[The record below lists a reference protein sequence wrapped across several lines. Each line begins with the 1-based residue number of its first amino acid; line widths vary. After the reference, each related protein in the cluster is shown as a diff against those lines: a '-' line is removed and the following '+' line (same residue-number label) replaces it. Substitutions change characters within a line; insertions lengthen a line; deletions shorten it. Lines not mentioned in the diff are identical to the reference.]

1 MAASSSRHAAVRA
14 GALRQLLAYLRPHR
28 GLLFVAFVA
37 LTVSS
42 GLYFLIGYGLAQL
55 TDMVTVASGQG
66 IEGLPRFMA
75 IAYAVLC
82 GYAFGLFVRNYLMR
96 SIGEKVAIA
105 LREDVF
111 GNLLARSPAFF
122 DRNGHAELQSRV
134 TSDAQ
139 ALQSV
144 IGAAV
149 PNGLHYG
156 LLLIA
161 GATFAVAA
169 SVKLSV
175 LVVACMPVIFLPGT
189 LLSRRV
195 GRLAAN
201 RQSALATSGAHV
213 SEMLRNVRVVQAYQ
227 HELSAAAKYRSLL
240 GRLFDVTRRSIRL
253 EAWLTTATSFAAY
266 GALIGIVWVGATEIA
281 RNAMTLGELVGF
293 VFYANLATTAAAQL
307 VNVYVSLRN
316 AAGAAGRL
324 LELRDEREPADVR
337 TTRHPATLG
346 PLRLDDVHFHYPS
359 RPDCPVLAGCSLE
372 IRAGEMLALVGPSGS
387 GKTTVL
393 DLLQGFY
400 RPQAGHVLANEVDLE
415 HIDRT
420 DWLGKVALV
429 PQMPELFSGSVL
441 DNLRLGAPDA
451 TEACAWEAL
460 AKAQIMDFVKDLPD
474 GLHADLGQDGLRLS
488 GGQRQRLALARA
500 LVREP
505 QLLLLDEPTSAL
517 DPESEAS
524 VHRAL
529 DASRESRTTVVV
541 THRIDTAM
549 RADRIAM
556 LHRGRVVAQG
566 THAQLMACSP
576 EYAGLVQLEMT
587 SSHSPS
593 LGDDALPAPRTPHP
607 LGAATS
613 VVA

>member
-1 MAASSSRHAAVRA
+1 MAGSSSRHAKPRA
-14 GALRQLLAYLRPHR
+14 GELRQLLAYLYPHR
-28 GLLFVAFVA
+28 ITLLVAFFA

-55 TDMVTVASGQG
+55 TDLVTAANGHG
-66 IEGLPRFMA
+66 MDGLPRFML

-96 SIGEKVAIA
+96 SIGEKVGIT
-105 LREDVF
+105 LRDDVF
-111 GNLLARSPAFF
+111 RNLLARSPAFF

-139 ALQSV
+139 SLQSV

-156 LLLIA
+156 LLLVA
-161 GATFAVAA
+161 GAVFAVAA
-169 SVKLSV
+169 SFKLSM
-175 LVVACMPVIFLPGT
+175 LVVVCMPVIFLPGA
-189 LLSRRV
+189 LLSGRV
-195 GRLAAN
+195 GRLAAG

-213 SEMLRNVRVVQAYQ
+213 SEMLRNVRIVQAYQ
-227 HELSAAAKYRSLL
+227 HELRAAAKYRSLL
-240 GRLFDVTRRSIRL
+240 ARLFDVTSRSIRL

-266 GALIGIVWVGATEIA
+266 AALIGIVWMGADEIA
-281 RNAMTLGELVGF
+281 RGAMTLGDLVGF
-293 VFYANLATTAAAQL
+293 VFYANMATTAAAQL
-307 VNVYVSLRN
+307 VSVYVSLRN

-324 LELRDEREPADVR
+324 LELRDEREPDDVAMLRQPAGTGLLRLEDVR
-337 TTRHPATLG
+337 
-346 PLRLDDVHFHYPS
+346 FHYPS
-359 RPDCPVLAGCSLE
+359 RPDRPVLVGCSLD
-372 IRAGEMLALVGPSGS
+372 IRPGEMIALVGPSGS

-400 RPQAGHVLANEVDLE
+400 RPQEGRVLVDGVDLDQV
-415 HIDRT
+415 DRT

-429 PQMPELFSGSVL
+429 PQMPELFSGTVL

-451 TEACAWEAL
+451 SEARVWEAL
-460 AKAQIMDFVKDLPD
+460 SKAQVMELVKELPG
-474 GLHADLGQDGLRLS
+474 GLESDLGQDGLRLS

-500 LVREP
+500 LLREP
-505 QLLLLDEPTSAL
+505 ELLLLDEPTSAL
-517 DPESEAS
+517 DPESEAA

-529 DASRESRTTVVV
+529 DASREGRTTVVV

-556 LHRGRVVAQG
+556 LHRGRVVALG

-587 SSHSPS
+587 GAREVPSRETGNSSACPTP
-593 LGDDALPAPRTPHP
+593 ALEA
-607 LGAATS
+607 GTS
-613 VVA
+613 VVV

>member
-1 MAASSSRHAAVRA
+1 MSTPSSRRARPRA
-14 GALRQLLAYLRPHR
+14 GALRQLLAYLLPHR
-28 GLLFVAFVA
+28 GLLFVAFIA

-42 GLYFLIGYGLAQL
+42 GLYFLIGYGLAKL
-55 TDMVTVASGQG
+55 TDLVTATNGQG
-66 IEGLPRFMA
+66 MQGLPRFML
-75 IAYAVLC
+75 IGYGVLC

-96 SIGEKVAIA
+96 SVGEKVGIA

-111 GNLLARSPAFF
+111 RNLLARSPAFF

-139 ALQSV
+139 SLQSV

-149 PNGLHYG
+149 PNGLHYS

-161 GATFAVAA
+161 GAAFAVLT
-169 SVKLSV
+169 SLKLSL
-175 LVVACMPVIFLPGT
+175 LVVACMPVIFLPGA
-189 LLSRRV
+189 LLSGRV
-195 GRLAAN
+195 GRLAAE

-213 SEMLRNVRVVQAYQ
+213 SEMLRNVRIVQAYQ
-227 HELSAAAKYRSLL
+227 HEFRAAAKYRSLM
-240 GRLFDVTRRSIRL
+240 GRLFEVTRRSIRL

-266 GALIGIVWVGATEIA
+266 GALIGIVWVGADEIT
-281 RNAMTLGELVGF
+281 RGAMTLGELVGF
-293 VFYANLATTAAAQL
+293 VFYANLSTTAAAQL
-307 VNVYVSLRN
+307 VSVYVSLRS

-324 LELRDEREPADVR
+324 LELRDEREVLDDAGSG
-337 TTRHPATLG
+337 AAAAMG
-346 PLRLDDVHFHYPS
+346 PLRLENVHFHYPS
-359 RPDCPVLAGCSLE
+359 RPDRPVLAGCDLE
-372 IRAGEMLALVGPSGS
+372 IRPGEMLALVGPSGS

-400 RPQAGHVLANEVDLE
+400 RPQTGRVLLDGVDLE
-415 HIDRT
+415 KVDRT

-429 PQMPELFSGSVL
+429 PQMPELFSGTVL

-451 TEACAWEAL
+451 TEARAWEAL
-460 AKAQIMDFVKDLPD
+460 AKAQVIDLVEELPG
-474 GLHADLGQDGLRLS
+474 GLDSDLGQDGLRLS

-500 LVREP
+500 LLREP

-529 DASRESRTTVVV
+529 EASRGGRTTVVV

-556 LHRGRVVAQG
+556 LHRGRVVATG

-576 EYAGLVQLEMT
+576 EYAGLVQLETNEVRDPRPGAMA
-587 SSHSPS
+587 
-593 LGDDALPAPRTPHP
+593 DADPERMLVLEA
-607 LGAATS
+607 GTS
-613 VVA
+613 VVV